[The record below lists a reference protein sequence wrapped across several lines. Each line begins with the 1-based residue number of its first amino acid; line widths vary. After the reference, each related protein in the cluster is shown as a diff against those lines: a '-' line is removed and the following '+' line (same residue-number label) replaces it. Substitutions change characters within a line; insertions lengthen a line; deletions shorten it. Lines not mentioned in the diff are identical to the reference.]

1 LVEDRYVSFE
11 DLNPK
16 VDLAQERRRFR
27 KHNRRVV
34 SFNAVIVA
42 LAILALSLAVLSLPN
57 RIRTEPFD
65 PLELPEQKVLNRIDG
80 VTGPAL
86 HLDED
91 LKVYAQKCNNSGQD
105 VGVAG
110 RIIWR
115 SVDPAGT
122 QVDAGGG
129 SSIRTGTPRCFERNY
144 SNPIP
149 DGVVART
156 RELFD
161 QGYPR
166 VVWQLNGVET
176 PLGPEAV
183 PKAWSTEPF
192 AILP

>member
-1 LVEDRYVSFE
+1 MK
-11 DLNPK
+11 PK
-16 VDLAQERRRFR
+16 VFLDEERRRFR
-27 KHNRRVV
+27 RHNRKVV

-42 LAILALSLAVLSLPN
+42 LAILALSLAVLSLPQ

-86 HLDED
+86 RLDED
-91 LKVYAQKCNNSGQD
+91 LRVHAKKCNNSGQD

-122 QVDAGGG
+122 QVEAGGG
-129 SSIRTGTPRCFERNY
+129 SSIRTGSPRCFERSY
-144 SNPIP
+144 ANPIP
-149 DGVVART
+149 DGVVTRT
-156 RELFD
+156 RELFE

-176 PLGPEAV
+176 PLGPQTV

-192 AILP
+192 AIVP